1 VSWTPDPTLLAPGEA
16 SDREVANVHNVHRLT
31 VTKYRRR
38 HGIPS
43 GGRMGRPA
51 GSGAWVPAS
60 GRLQPGEATDEAV
73 AASQGVP
80 VSRVL
85 RYRQRHAIAA
95 FGRRGLMDGPDM
107 MPIEIAD

>member
-1 VSWTPDPTLLAPGEA
+1 MSWTPDPAFIQPGEA
-16 SDREVANVHNVHRLT
+16 SDREVANVHGVHRLT

-38 HGIPS
+38 HGIPA
-43 GGRMGRPA
+43 GGRMGRPK
-51 GSGAWVPAS
+51 GSGAWTPAP

-73 AASQGVP
+73 AASQAVP

-85 RYRQRHAIAA
+85 RYRARHGIAS

>member
-1 VSWTPDPTLLAPGEA
+1 MSWTPDPAFLQPGEA
-16 SDREVANVHNVHRLT
+16 SDREVANVHGVHRLT

-43 GGRMGRPA
+43 GGRMGRPT
-51 GSGAWVPAS
+51 GSGAWTPAP

-85 RYRQRHAIAA
+85 RYRARHRIAA
-95 FGRRGLMDGPDM
+95 YRRG
-107 MPIEIAD
+107 

>member
-1 VSWTPDPTLLAPGEA
+1 MSWTPDPAFIQPGEA

-31 VTKYRRR
+31 VTKYRKR

-43 GGRMGRPA
+43 GGRMGRPK

-60 GRLQPGEATDEAV
+60 GRLPPGEAPAAAG

-85 RYRQRHAIAA
+85 RYRARHGIAA
-95 FGRRGLMDGPDM
+95 FGR
-107 MPIEIAD
+107 A